1 MRLALVC
8 AVLLCTAAS
17 ASAAL
22 PRHGTLVPG
31 RSLGGVHLG
40 EKAAAVQ
47 SVLGRQYGVC
57 RGCRTTTWY
66 FTYRRFTRPG
76 LAVEF
81 TGGGGCAGVTI
92 RGPARGGGPPS

>member
-47 SVLGRQYGVC
+47 SALGRQYGVF
-57 RGCRTTTWY
+57 RGCRTKIWY
-66 FTYRRFTRPG
+66 FTYRRFTPPG

-81 TGGGGCAGVTI
+81 IGGCGGS
-92 RGPARGGGPPS
+92 RFSHLRSRGGGAP